1 VYFPIFLE
9 KSIGGQGA
17 DMSVKI
23 RNFLLMLSA
32 VSAGLCNSLIGAGG
46 GILMSF
52 SLSRLAGEDF
62 PDKRNIY
69 SNSQAA
75 MIPGCALSCF
85 IYSMRGSLDLSVS
98 PYVALPAALGGL
110 IGSLLLPKIKLGWLK
125 GAFAL
130 LVIWSG
136 YRMMIA

>member
-1 VYFPIFLE
+1 MA
-9 KSIGGQGA
+9 K
-17 DMSVKI
+17 KI
-23 RNFLLMLSA
+23 KRIILAISA
-32 VSAGLCNSLIGAGG
+32 IVAGLCNSLIGAGG
-46 GILMSF
+46 GIIMSF

-75 MIPGCALSCF
+75 MIPGCALSCC
-85 IYSMRGSLDLSVS
+85 IYSLRGSLNLASS
-98 PYVALPAALGGL
+98 RFLALPAAIGGI

-130 LVIWSG
+130 LVVWSG
-136 YRMMIA
+136 YRMMTA

>member
-1 VYFPIFLE
+1 MLKAIKRIIL
-9 KSIGGQGA
+9 A
-17 DMSVKI
+17 
-23 RNFLLMLSA
+23 LSA
-32 VSAGLCNSLIGAGG
+32 VVAGICNSLIGAGG
-46 GILMSF
+46 GIIMSF
-52 SLSRLAGEDF
+52 SLSRLSGEDF

-85 IYSMRGSLDLSVS
+85 IYSARGSLDLSAS
-98 PYVALPAALGGL
+98 PFLALPAALGGL

-136 YRMMIA
+136 YRMMAA

>member
-1 VYFPIFLE
+1 MAKRIKHVIL
-9 KSIGGQGA
+9 G
-17 DMSVKI
+17 
-23 RNFLLMLSA
+23 LSA
-32 VSAGLCNSLIGAGG
+32 IAAGICNSLIGAGG
-46 GILMSF
+46 GIIMSF

-75 MIPGCALSCF
+75 MIPGCALSCY
-85 IYSMRGSLDLSVS
+85 IYSLRGSLDLLSS
-98 PYVALPAALGGL
+98 RFLALPAAIGGL
-110 IGSLLLPKIKLGWLK
+110 IGSLVLPKIKLRWLK

-136 YRMMIA
+136 YRMISA

>member
-1 VYFPIFLE
+1 
-9 KSIGGQGA
+9 
-17 DMSVKI
+17 MSKAVK
-23 RNFLLMLSA
+23 RCLLALSA
-32 VSAGLCNSLIGAGG
+32 VIAGICNSLIGAGG
-46 GILMSF
+46 GIIMSF
-52 SLSRLAGEDF
+52 SLAKLSGEYFD
-62 PDKRNIY
+62 DKRNIY

-98 PYVALPAALGGL
+98 PFLALPAALGGL
-110 IGSLLLPKIKLGWLK
+110 CGSLLLPKIRLGWLK

-136 YRMMIA
+136 YRMLTS

>member
-1 VYFPIFLE
+1 MA
-9 KSIGGQGA
+9 K
-17 DMSVKI
+17 KI
-23 RNFLLMLSA
+23 KRLILALSA
-32 VSAGLCNSLIGAGG
+32 VAAGICNSLIGAGG
-46 GILMSF
+46 GIIMSF
-52 SLSRLAGEDF
+52 SLARLSGEDF

-85 IYSMRGSLDLSVS
+85 IYSIRGSLDLSVS
-98 PYVALPAALGGL
+98 PYIALPAALGGL
-110 IGSLLLPKIKLGWLK
+110 VGSLLLPKVKLGWLK

-136 YRMMIA
+136 YRMMAA

>member
-1 VYFPIFLE
+1 MF
-9 KSIGGQGA
+9 KKAKG
-17 DMSVKI
+17 
-23 RNFLLMLSA
+23 FLLALSA
-32 VSAGLCNSLIGAGG
+32 VAAGLCNSLIGAGG

-52 SLSRLAGEDF
+52 SLARLAGEDF

-85 IYSMRGSLDLSVS
+85 IYSMRGSLDLSLS

-136 YRMMIA
+136 YRMMVA

>member
-1 VYFPIFLE
+1 
-9 KSIGGQGA
+9 
-17 DMSVKI
+17 MVKKI
-23 RNFLLMLSA
+23 KRLMLALSA
-32 VSAGLCNSLIGAGG
+32 IAAGLCNSLIGAGG

-52 SLSRLAGEDF
+52 SLARLSGDDF

-85 IYSMRGSLDLSVS
+85 IYSARGSIDLTVS
-98 PYVALPAALGGL
+98 PYIALPAALGGL
-110 IGSLLLPKIKLGWLK
+110 LGSLLLPKIKLGWLK

-136 YRMMIA
+136 YRMMVT